1 MLCAV
6 SFVPLQARAACFML
20 YGSLFGGR
28 QQRVRQP
35 SNNAYDDRQQRC

>member
-1 MLCAV
+1 MLYAV
-6 SFVPLQARAACFML
+6 FFVPLQARAGCFMS

-35 SNNAYDDRQQRC
+35 SNNAYDNRQQRC